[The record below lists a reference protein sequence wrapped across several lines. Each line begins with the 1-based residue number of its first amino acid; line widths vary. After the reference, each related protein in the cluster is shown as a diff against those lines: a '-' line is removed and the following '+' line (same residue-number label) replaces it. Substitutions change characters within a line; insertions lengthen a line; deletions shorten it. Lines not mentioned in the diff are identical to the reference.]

1 MKKGLDE
8 ESTIEET
15 EDSEEEIEEE
25 TEESGLEEPLTL
37 EEPKLNFNFNNLN
50 FSQFTPP
57 VETISGGSPVL
68 ESIESRIDRPG
79 FVQMGTGSGVSES
92 SPNNVGGRDTYIP
105 SQGGDDGPKYIKSE
119 GEVGTN
125 VGRVDMQSLGRGV
138 GGFNIPQ
145 PGNFFISSESDFQ
158 SRNVEHVGMQPG
170 RVDMKD
176 IGRKN
181 PLEAQEKKYEEHK
194 KYEFERPK

>member
-1 MKKGLDE
+1 MPKDEDLEEDE
-8 ESTIEET
+8 EENEK
-15 EDSEEEIEEE
+15 ESEESEL
-25 TEESGLEEPLTL
+25 EESLILK
-37 EEPKLNFNFNNLN
+37 EPKLDLDFNNLD
-50 FSQFTPP
+50 FSQFTPSIQNI
-57 VETISGGSPVL
+57 ESNSPVL
-68 ESIESRIDRPG
+68 ESIESRIYRPG

-92 SPNNVGGRDTYIP
+92 SLGSGNGRDTYIP
-105 SQGGDDGPKYIKSE
+105 SQGGDNGPKYIQSE

-158 SRNVEHVGMQPG
+158 SRNVEQIGMQPE
-170 RVDMKD
+170 RVDLQN

-181 PLEAQEKKYEEHK
+181 PLEAQEKKYGEHK
-194 KYEFERPK
+194 KYEFEHYK

>member
-1 MKKGLDE
+1 MPKDEDLEEDEKENEEEAE
-8 ESTIEET
+8 ESKL
-15 EDSEEEIEEE
+15 
-25 TEESGLEEPLTL
+25 EESLILKG
-37 EEPKLNFNFNNLN
+37 PKLDLDFNNLDI
-50 FSQFTPP
+50 SQFTPSIQNI
-57 VETISGGSPVL
+57 ESNSPVL

-79 FVQMGTGSGVSES
+79 FVQMGTGSEVSES
-92 SPNNVGGRDTYIP
+92 SLGSGNGRDTYIP
-105 SQGGDDGPKYIKSE
+105 SQGGDNGPKYIQSE

-194 KYEFERPK
+194 KYEFEHPK